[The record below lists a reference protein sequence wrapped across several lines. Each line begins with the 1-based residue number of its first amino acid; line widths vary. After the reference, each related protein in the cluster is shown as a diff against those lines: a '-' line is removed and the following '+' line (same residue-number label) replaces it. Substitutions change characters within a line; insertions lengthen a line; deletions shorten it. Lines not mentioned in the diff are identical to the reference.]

1 MFSASSFAA
10 SFEMAL
16 SFLVLLVSPWRISLH
31 ILRSSADKDVLTFRV
46 AGRAF
51 LGSATTTFGSGI
63 VALILV
69 SGRGTLSVNG
79 SAFAGAAPQ
88 GGGEHTLQGW

>member
-1 MFSASSFAA
+1 MLSAL

-31 ILRSSADKDVLTFRV
+31 ILKSSADNVVLTFVV
-46 AGRAF
+46 AGSGFFKSVTA
-51 LGSATTTFGSGI
+51 TFGSGI
-63 VALILV
+63 VALLLV

-79 SAFAGAAPQ
+79 SAFAGAAPL